1 MLNRDSLILA
11 SLGAFG
17 ILAVVV
23 SEIATGN
30 VPEVLACAVTT
41 VVGAVAGGSYANRSR
56 NVSDE

>member
-1 MLNRDSLILA
+1 MPNRDSLVLA

-23 SEIATGN
+23 SEIVAGS
-30 VPEVLACAVTT
+30 VPEVLAFAVTT
-41 VVGAVAGGSYANRSR
+41 VVGAVAGGSYANRGR